1 MRMSWIFALLSSR
14 CVFGIN
20 LLSFPLKISKKSKV
34 NLLLLLSR
42 ICSSSEEEMAEIY
55 TLRGDFYKAYDLLFS
70 GNTKSKRVDTIY
82 IREKFLGGLTI
93 T

>member
-1 MRMSWIFALLSSR
+1 
-14 CVFGIN
+14 
-20 LLSFPLKISKKSKV
+20 
-34 NLLLLLSR
+34 
-42 ICSSSEEEMAEIY
+42 MAEIY